1 MKANAPKRKVFAD
14 ALDLLTDT
22 VEPAGGTAMIPVD
35 AVVPF
40 HDHPFRL
47 YEGERLQDMVESVRA
62 HGILNPVIVR
72 KLEDGYEMLAGHNRM
87 NAARLA
93 GIAEIPAIVKDNLS
107 DEDAYSIC
115 QRLILPWIILC
126 F

>member
-1 MKANAPKRKVFAD
+1 
-14 ALDLLTDT
+14 
-22 VEPAGGTAMIPVD
+22 
-35 AVVPF
+35 
-40 HDHPFRL
+40 
-47 YEGERLQDMVESVRA
+47 MVESVRA

-87 NAARLA
+87 NATRLA